1 MFGLTM
7 FALHGITSAD
17 YDRLVPCYIKMDQ
30 CLSQGH
36 MLSTLQEN
44 LNKWDD
50 SNSMWS
56 AQVQSP
62 YSNSTSSISD
72 NNAYSFLISFSNT
85 NVSCKFNH
93 ALSFPTFIV
102 SARKIYKQIARYK

>member
-1 MFGLTM
+1 
-7 FALHGITSAD
+7 
-17 YDRLVPCYIKMDQ
+17 
-30 CLSQGH
+30 

-93 ALSFPTFIV
+93 VLSFPTFIV

>member
-1 MFGLTM
+1 MFGLTT

-44 LNKWDD
+44 LNK
-50 SNSMWS
+50 
-56 AQVQSP
+56 
-62 YSNSTSSISD
+62 
-72 NNAYSFLISFSNT
+72 
-85 NVSCKFNH
+85 
-93 ALSFPTFIV
+93 
-102 SARKIYKQIARYK
+102 

>member
-1 MFGLTM
+1 
-7 FALHGITSAD
+7 
-17 YDRLVPCYIKMDQ
+17 
-30 CLSQGH
+30 

-85 NVSCKFNH
+85 NISCKFNH
-93 ALSFPTFIV
+93 VPSFPAFIV
-102 SARKIYKQIARYK
+102 SLPEKYKQIAQYK